1 MKRTLQKAGI
11 LFLIFIAALVIYFV
25 SARNTMEKEN
35 TVYTSMEEPSLPVV
49 YTKLNGKEIN
59 CLHGYM
65 QDMGNQAARDSISV
79 LPENRELGIK
89 ITEYGNTIT
98 GISYEVRNLSLD
110 RLIER
115 TDITE
120 WDSSEGITTAVLP
133 IQNLLMR
140 NEPYYLT
147 LNVSTSES
155 QIRYY
160 TRIVWPDNNYAYD
173 MVSLA
178 EEFSRKSLDY
188 EQARELVSYL
198 ETNDTED
205 NSSLGHVTIRAS
217 FSHLTWDGL
226 DVEMA
231 GEPQVTLQEF
241 DGIMGQVKVRY
252 TVAIT
257 ESDNTRTLVDT
268 EDNFTMKWNEKRIYL
283 MNYERN
289 ANEMFTGEREAFSGK
304 RILLGITNDNMI
316 KSVKSPKSRY
326 LAFKTGG
333 DLWCYDQTDNE
344 LVRIFTFDSSKDD
357 GIRSRYDRHDVKIL
371 SVQED
376 GTVDFLV
383 YGYMNRGKYE
393 GRMGVIYYSYDAEK
407 DTVNEKFYLASSE
420 SFEKVREDVNN
431 LSYLSQN
438 SMMYL
443 MLEGSVYGIDLKSN
457 ESLVVAQGLTK
468 GSFAVSGDGSR
479 IAWQDGASLYESEK
493 VHVMD
498 FNTAQKQ
505 EIAGAEGDF
514 VRVLGFVGNDLIYG
528 FSSSGDKWIVNG
540 RTKGMPMYAM
550 YIVDNEMQ
558 VESEYRKDG
567 IYISDVVAEDGR
579 IHLKRL
585 VRLSENQYMYQ
596 DQDTIVCNQKVD
608 DGELKGIGYFA
619 SQDRGR
625 VYYVQADS
633 DLNGDKVDISA
644 PKAFSYE
651 FSSTLDISYA
661 STAQADTGMVFH
673 AYGGG
678 HYLGSSRSFSTAV
691 DMAYGQ
697 MGFVTDG
704 NQHIVWDRI
713 NRGPIRNIKSPVEE
727 ARKMTKYLE
736 SFDGS
741 RMYEEGLI
749 LIDAG
754 GCSLNQILYYIDK
767 GIPVIAYVDAGR
779 YVLLSGY
786 DQYNVTLYD
795 PQTQET
801 TKMGLNDATEYFKV
815 LQNDFLCALTVN

>member
-815 LQNDFLCALTVN
+815 LQNDFLCALSVN

>member
-11 LFLIFIAALVIYFV
+11 LFLIFIAALVIYFI
-25 SARNTMEKEN
+25 SARNAMEKEN

-49 YTKLNGKEIN
+49 YMKLNGKEIN

-115 TDITE
+115 TDVTE
-120 WDSSEGITTAVLP
+120 WDSSEGSTTAVLP
-133 IQNLLMR
+133 IQNLLIR

-147 LNVSTSES
+147 LNVSTSER

-188 EQARELVSYL
+188 NQARELVSYL

-205 NSSLGHVTIRAS
+205 NSNLGHVTIRAS
-217 FSHLTWDGL
+217 FNHLTWDGL
-226 DVEMA
+226 PVEMV

-268 EDNFTMKWNEKRIYL
+268 EDNFTMKWNEKRIYM

-289 ANEMFTGEREAFSGK
+289 ANEMFTGKREAFSGK
-304 RILLGITNDNMI
+304 RIILGITNDNMV
-316 KSVKSPKSRY
+316 KTVKSPKSRY

-393 GRMGVIYYSYDAEK
+393 GHMGVIYYSYDAEK
-407 DTVNEKFYLASSE
+407 DTVNEKFYLAASE
-420 SFEKVREDVNN
+420 SFEKIREDIST

-457 ESLVVAQGLTK
+457 EFLVVAQGLTK

-505 EIAGAEGDF
+505 EITGSEGDY

-528 FSSSGDKWIVNG
+528 FSNSGDKWIVNG
-540 RTKGMPMYAM
+540 RMKGMPMYAM

-585 VRLSENQYMYQ
+585 VRISENQYMYQ

-625 VYYVQADS
+625 VYYVQTDS
-633 DLNGDKVDISA
+633 DLNGDKVNISA
-644 PKAFSYE
+644 PRAFSYE
-651 FSSTLDISYA
+651 FASTLDISFA
-661 STAQADTGMVFH
+661 ATAQADTGMVFH

-678 HYLGSSRSFSTAV
+678 HYLGCSRSFGTAV
-691 DMAYGQ
+691 NMAYGQ
-697 MGFVTDG
+697 MGFVTDS

-727 ARKMTKYLE
+727 ARKMTKYLD

-754 GCSLNQILYYIDK
+754 GCSLSQVLYYIDK
-767 GIPVIAYVDAGR
+767 GIPVIAYVDAGQ

-801 TKMGLNDATEYFKV
+801 AKMGLNDATEYFKA
-815 LQNDFLCALTVN
+815 LQTDFLCALTVN

>member
-357 GIRSRYDRHDVKIL
+357 GVRSRYDRHDVKIL

-767 GIPVIAYVDAGR
+767 GIPVISYVDAGR

>member
-357 GIRSRYDRHDVKIL
+357 GVRSRYDRHDVKIL

-661 STAQADTGMVFH
+661 STAEADTGMVFH

>member
-357 GIRSRYDRHDVKIL
+357 GVRSRYDRHDVKIL

>member
-407 DTVNEKFYLASSE
+407 DTVIEKFYLASSE

-741 RMYEEGLI
+741 RMYEERLI

>member
-357 GIRSRYDRHDVKIL
+357 GVRSRYDRHDVKIL

-479 IAWQDGASLYESEK
+479 IAWQDGTSLYESEK

-713 NRGPIRNIKSPVEE
+713 NRGLIRNIKSPVEE

>member
-241 DGIMGQVKVRY
+241 DGIMGQIKVRY

-661 STAQADTGMVFH
+661 STAQADAGMVFH

-713 NRGPIRNIKSPVEE
+713 NRGSIRNIKSPVEE

>member
-98 GISYEVRNLSLD
+98 GIGYEVRNLSLD

>member
-252 TVAIT
+252 TVAVT

-678 HYLGSSRSFSTAV
+678 HYLGSSRIFSTAV

>member
-173 MVSLA
+173 MISLA

>member
-11 LFLIFIAALVIYFV
+11 LFLIFIAALVIYFI
-25 SARNTMEKEN
+25 SARNAMEKEN

-49 YTKLNGKEIN
+49 YMKLNGKEIN

-115 TDITE
+115 TDVTE
-120 WDSSEGITTAVLP
+120 WDSSEGSTTAVLP
-133 IQNLLMR
+133 IQNLLIR

-147 LNVSTSES
+147 LNVSTSER

-188 EQARELVSYL
+188 NQARELVSYL

-205 NSSLGHVTIRAS
+205 NSNLGHVTIRAS
-217 FSHLTWDGL
+217 FNHLTWDGL
-226 DVEMA
+226 PVEMV

-268 EDNFTMKWNEKRIYL
+268 EDNFTMKWNEKRIYM

-289 ANEMFTGEREAFSGK
+289 ANEMFTGKREAFSGK
-304 RILLGITNDNMI
+304 RIILGITNDNMV
-316 KSVKSPKSRY
+316 KTVKSPKSRY

-357 GIRSRYDRHDVKIL
+357 GIRSRYGRHDVKIL

-393 GRMGVIYYSYDAEK
+393 GHMGVIYYSYDAEK
-407 DTVNEKFYLASSE
+407 DTVNEKFYLAASE
-420 SFEKVREDVNN
+420 SFEKVREDIST

-457 ESLVVAQGLTK
+457 EFLVVAQGLTK

-505 EIAGAEGDF
+505 EITESEGDY

-528 FSSSGDKWIVNG
+528 FSNSGDKWIVNG
-540 RTKGMPMYAM
+540 RMKGMPMYAM

-585 VRLSENQYMYQ
+585 VRISENQYMYQ

-625 VYYVQADS
+625 VYYVQTDS
-633 DLNGDKVDISA
+633 DLNGDKVNISA
-644 PKAFSYE
+644 PRAFSYE
-651 FSSTLDISYA
+651 FASTLDISFA
-661 STAQADTGMVFH
+661 ATAQADTGMVFH

-678 HYLGSSRSFSTAV
+678 HYLGCSRSFGTAV
-691 DMAYGQ
+691 NMAYGQ
-697 MGFVTDG
+697 MGFVTDS

-727 ARKMTKYLE
+727 ARKMTKYLD

-754 GCSLNQILYYIDK
+754 GCSLSQVLYYIDK
-767 GIPVIAYVDAGR
+767 GIPVIAYVDAGQ

-801 TKMGLNDATEYFKV
+801 AKMGLNDATEYFKA

>member
-11 LFLIFIAALVIYFV
+11 LFLIFIAALIIYFI
-25 SARNTMEKEN
+25 SARNAMEKEN

-49 YTKLNGKEIN
+49 YMKLNGKEIN

-120 WDSSEGITTAVLP
+120 WDSSEGITTAILP

-357 GIRSRYDRHDVKIL
+357 GVRSRYDRHDVKIL

>member
-357 GIRSRYDRHDVKIL
+357 GVRSRYDRHDVKIL

-801 TKMGLNDATEYFKV
+801 TKMGLNDAMEYFKV

>member
-608 DGELKGIGYFA
+608 DGKLKGIGYFA

-661 STAQADTGMVFH
+661 STAQADAGMVFH

>member
-11 LFLIFIAALVIYFV
+11 LFLIFIAALVIYFI
-25 SARNTMEKEN
+25 SARNAMEKEN
-35 TVYTSMEEPSLPVV
+35 TVYTSMEEPSFPVV
-49 YTKLNGKEIN
+49 YMKLNGKEIN

>member
-371 SVQED
+371 SIQED

>member
-1 MKRTLQKAGI
+1 M
-11 LFLIFIAALVIYFV
+11 IFIAALVIYFV

-357 GIRSRYDRHDVKIL
+357 GVRSRYDRHDVKIL

-767 GIPVIAYVDAGR
+767 GIPVISYVDAGR